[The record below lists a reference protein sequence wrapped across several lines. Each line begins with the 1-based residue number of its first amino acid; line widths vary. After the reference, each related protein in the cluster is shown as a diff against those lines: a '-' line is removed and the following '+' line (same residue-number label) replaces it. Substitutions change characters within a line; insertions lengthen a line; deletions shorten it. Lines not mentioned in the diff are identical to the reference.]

1 MISITPNLRNVK
13 PASKYMEKRVR
24 MLGRGRLANEF
35 NRSGS
40 NIRSLALSWV
50 PASKDL
56 LEVYHN
62 GIRMLDGW
70 TLSGSNVNFTR
81 ALNGTFKVIDDTQ
94 LIDPGEKWLK
104 IDIKNLL
111 HYDDLDFTSYGTD
124 RREGQHV
131 AVHCRPV
138 AITQGGIGY
147 VRPSP
152 DNQELWYSSN
162 YGLFGRDSI
171 TYAIQAD
178 NGQLSDYR
186 CIDIRVRDPNY
197 IPTIRMCAV
206 STLSA
211 PVKVNDKVVD
221 IGPAD
226 GTYQVYGETLKDGI
240 MQLPNKTSVDEI
252 QEFHFIIQGKDENGD
267 WFELEEYFEPDEYV
281 LAYPKEHADF
291 VVTQFGDASGFGFT
305 NAYRLSISC
314 LRNTTVPFTVTLTTS
329 DGNQLFSAQIVS
341 SGVTEQQPYKLN
353 DTERI
358 LTFDQNVDGVDP
370 DKVIAK
376 YTFNSWVDRMRMSV
390 EWTNEVAELRNTK
403 AKYTA
408 QLDLVKPYYDPAL
421 KRQVPPITMV
431 EREWTGTF
439 DTREPNAV
447 TVLDQEIEILP
458 EKLFV
463 WESNDQFSPMALIG
477 PHTYT
482 IENVWTI
489 IPPEPEPEPEPE
501 PPIEPQE

>member
-24 MLGRGRLANEF
+24 MLGRGRMANEF
-35 NRSGS
+35 NRTGS
-40 NIRSLALSWV
+40 NVRSLALSWV

-56 LEVYHN
+56 LEVYHD

-70 TLSGSNVNFTR
+70 TLSGSTVNFTR
-81 ALNGTFKVIDDTQ
+81 ALNGTFKVIDDTL

-104 IDIKNLL
+104 IDVKNLL
-111 HYDDLDFTSYGTD
+111 HFDDLDFTSYGTD
-124 RREGQHV
+124 RRAGQNV

-152 DNQELWYSSN
+152 DNQELWYSSY

-171 TYAIQAD
+171 TYAILAD

-206 STLSA
+206 SALSA
-211 PVKVNDKVVD
+211 PVKVNDEVVD
-221 IGPAD
+221 IEEAN

-240 MQLPNKTSVDEI
+240 MQLPNKNSLDEI
-252 QEFHFIIQGKDENGD
+252 REFHFIIQGKDENGD

-281 LAYPKEHADF
+281 LAYPTEHDDF
-291 VVTQFGDASGFGFT
+291 IVTSFGDASGFGFT
-305 NAYRLSISC
+305 NAYRLSVTC
-314 LRNTTVPFTVTLTTS
+314 LRNTSVPFTVTLTA
-329 DGNQLFSAQIVS
+329 NNQQLFFAQIVS
-341 SGVTEQQPYKLN
+341 SGITEQQPY
-353 DTERI
+353 I
-358 LTFDQNVDGVDP
+358 LRETDRAVTFDQNVDGVDP
-370 DKVIAK
+370 DNVSAK

-390 EWTNEVAELRNTK
+390 EWTNETAELRNVK
-403 AKYTA
+403 ASYTA

-421 KRQVPPITMV
+421 KLPVPATTPINH
-431 EREWTGTF
+431 EWTGTF

-447 TVLDQEIEILP
+447 TVEYQSVDILP

-482 IENVWTI
+482 IENDWVI
-489 IPPEPEPEPEPE
+489 VPPEPEPEPPVD
-501 PPIEPQE
+501 PQE